1 MLALL
6 YFANLTLSYSTSNA
20 ATRAAAAAE
29 TIVRELESIKFGK
42 GVCVSSYS
50 SECVCAC
57 TNELSIR
64 REVL

>member
-1 MLALL
+1 MALL
-6 YFANLTLSYSTSNA
+6 YFATLTLSYSTSNA

-29 TIVRELESIKFGK
+29 IIVRKLESIEFGK
-42 GVCVSSYS
+42 VVCVSSYG